1 MMRAPGAATD
11 QAADADADADAD
23 SDSDSDSAKA
33 AEYCAYAT
41 VMIVLHLCQCYLLD
55 LRAGSQGERS
65 GDERGHELR
74 PRQSRK

>member
-11 QAADADADADAD
+11 QAAD

-55 LRAGSQGERS
+55 LRAGSQDKRT

>member
-11 QAADADADADAD
+11 QAADSD

-55 LRAGSQGERS
+55 LRAGSQGERT
-65 GDERGHELR
+65 GDLRGHELR